1 MALLYYIT
9 IFLLVNSS
17 TTATIDYIFLCI
29 GTIISTLHNL
39 SQLIHTTTH
48 DVGMHFIDE
57 GTS

>member
-9 IFLLVNSS
+9 IFLLF

-48 DVGMHFIDE
+48 DVGMHL
-57 GTS
+57 